1 MTNCG
6 WYFVPDDEA
15 VDGPGAF
22 RAPTG
27 AETKVKGSMGYGVS
41 GTCESAIQHG
51 HEGSIRETD
60 R

>member
-6 WYFVPDDEA
+6 WCFVPDDEA
-15 VDGPGAF
+15 ASGSGAF

-41 GTCESAIQHG
+41 GTCESAIQPKHK
-51 HEGSIRETD
+51 GSFRD
-60 R
+60 

>member
-6 WYFVPDDEA
+6 WCFVPDDEA

-22 RAPTG
+22 RAPMG

-41 GTCESAIQHG
+41 GTCELAIQHECG
-51 HEGSIRETD
+51 GSISD
-60 R
+60 

>member
-6 WYFVPDDEA
+6 GCFAPDDEA

-41 GTCESAIQHG
+41 WTYESVRTGEI
-51 HEGSIRETD
+51 D
-60 R
+60 NKKN